1 MKTVRRILGA
11 QMAVTVAAV
20 LLVLATGGEP
30 RAAWSA
36 LIGGAI
42 GFSAAYVYARRMFAT
57 HGEEPEELAKAQYRA
72 EFYKL
77 ALTIVLF
84 IATFMLYKDIAA
96 LPLFLTYAATLLVYW
111 AALLFA

>member
-11 QMAVTVAAV
+11 QMAVTVAAA
-20 LLVLATGGEP
+20 LLVLAVSGES

-42 GFSAAYVYARRMFAT
+42 GFSTAYVYARRMVAT
-57 HGEEPEELAKAQYRA
+57 RGEEPRELVKAQYRA
-72 EFYKL
+72 EFHKL
-77 ALTIVLF
+77 ALTMGLF
-84 IATFMLYKDIAA
+84 AATFTLYKDIAA
-96 LPLFLTYAATLLVYW
+96 LPLFLTYAATLMVYW

>member
-1 MKTVRRILGA
+1 MKTVRRILGT

-20 LLVLATGGEP
+20 LLVLAMGGEP

-36 LIGGAI
+36 LIGGVI
-42 GFSAAYVYARRMFAT
+42 GFSSAYVYVRRMFT
-57 HGEEPEELAKAQYRA
+57 TRGDTPGDLVKAQYRA

-77 ALTIVLF
+77 AFTIVLF
-84 IATFMLYKDIAA
+84 AATFALYRDIAA
-96 LPLFLTYAATLLVYW
+96 LPLFLTYAATLMVYW

>member
-20 LLVLATGGEP
+20 LLVLAMGGES

-42 GFSAAYVYARRMFAT
+42 GFSTAYVYARRMFAT
-57 HGEEPEELAKAQYRA
+57 RGEEPGELVKAQYRA

-77 ALTIVLF
+77 AFTIVLF
-84 IATFMLYKDIAA
+84 ATTFTFYRDIAA
-96 LPLFLTYAATLLVYW
+96 LPLFLTYAATLMVYW

>member
-11 QMAVTVAAV
+11 QMAVTVAAI
-20 LLVLATGGEP
+20 LLVLAMGGEP

-36 LIGGAI
+36 LIGGGI
-42 GFSAAYVYARRMFAT
+42 GFSAAYVYARRMFAPR
-57 HGEEPEELAKAQYRA
+57 GSGPEALVKAQYRA

-77 ALTIVLF
+77 AFTVVLF
-84 IATFMLYKDIAA
+84 AATFALYRDIAA
-96 LPLFLTYAATLLVYW
+96 LPLFLTYAATLMVYW